1 MVNLKDFLFK
11 NVVVIDT
18 DGIKHKGFVNFYETG
33 FENESDE
40 DSIGILTDPKNRM
53 GIELY
58 QSEIKSIELA

>member
-11 NVVVIDT
+11 NVIVIDT
-18 DGIKHKGFVNFYETG
+18 DGITHKGFVNFYETD